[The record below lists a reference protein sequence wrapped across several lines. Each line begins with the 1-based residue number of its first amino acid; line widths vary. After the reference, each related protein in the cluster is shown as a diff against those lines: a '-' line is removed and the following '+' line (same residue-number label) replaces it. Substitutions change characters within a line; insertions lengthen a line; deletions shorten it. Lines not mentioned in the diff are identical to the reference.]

1 MRGELE
7 NQKHLDSVR
16 HKYVYN
22 TLLWDKL
29 IDHKLR
35 YPDCAPKNKDMGT
48 SRKY

>member
-1 MRGELE
+1 ME

-29 IDHKLR
+29 MDHKLR
-35 YPDCAPKNKDMGT
+35 YPDCAPKYKDMGT